1 MSAWC
6 YVLVWAATLAAQLL
20 RLRFAGDLAGLAILL
35 FLLAEFRNQ
44 RRYAQALFL
53 VLFGLGMTGVAV
65 APQPVELFLDAW
77 RRGAAY
83 AAFFLALTTLRDAAE
98 TSPLV
103 RRCGRHLVA
112 QPPGRRYAA
121 LTAGGHVFG
130 IILSYGAIELLAAMV
145 ARANDADTG
154 TAAPARAWRAR
165 RMLMAIYRGFCV
177 MNCWSPLNIMTA
189 VVSTA
194 VPAAPMSLLLPIAFV
209 AAVGMAALGWLEDRW
224 SAARRAIRAPL
235 SDAAFGMTGPGAPS
249 GVQVS
254 GAQVSG
260 AASGVQ
266 LPGARVSGAASGV
279 QVSGA
284 RVSGAASGVRVSGAD
299 FGTRAGAA
307 PVGMQSGATN
317 SWSIHLGIIALVGVV
332 MLLAEGLSR
341 GAGIS
346 LVTAVTLVV
355 PSVAIAWL
363 LVQLRRQ
370 KPRLILPMLG
380 RRLDRFRRRI
390 PGFRAEATVL
400 AASGFMA
407 FALAGAFPSAGLA
420 PLLAWLPPL
429 ALPLLVPVVLI
440 ATGQL
445 GLNPVAVVA
454 LLGAAIPD
462 PAALGVP
469 PAVLAFAF
477 MLSWGLG
484 VGMTPMSASAITT
497 ARWAGVA
504 PWTVST
510 VWNAGFTLSALLLAW
525 VAITALFL
533 LTRMSVIAG

>member
-6 YVLVWAATLAAQLL
+6 YVLAWAATLAAQLL
-20 RLRFAGDLAGLAILL
+20 HLPYAGQLAGLAILA

-44 RRYAQALFL
+44 RRYAQLLFL
-53 VLFGLGMTGVAV
+53 GMLAIGMFGIAASPHPLA
-65 APQPVELFLDAW
+65 LFLDAW
-77 RRGAAY
+77 RRGASY

-121 LTAGGHVFG
+121 LTAGGHIFG

-145 ARANDADTG
+145 ARANDADST
-154 TAAPARAWRAR
+154 TAAPARALRAR

-194 VPAAPMSLLLPIAFV
+194 VPAAPMQRLLPIAFV
-209 AAVGMAALGWLEDRW
+209 VAVGMAALGWLEDRL
-224 SAARRAIRAPL
+224 SAARRATRGTP
-235 SDAAFGMTGPGAPS
+235 PNPPS
-249 GVQVS
+249 
-254 GAQVSG
+254 
-260 AASGVQ
+260 
-266 LPGARVSGAASGV
+266 R
-279 QVSGA
+279 
-284 RVSGAASGVRVSGAD
+284 
-299 FGTRAGAA
+299 
-307 PVGMQSGATN
+307 TN
-317 SWSIHLGIIALVGVV
+317 ESWSIHLGIIALVASV
-332 MLLAEGLSR
+332 MLLAEGVSH
-341 GAGIS
+341 GANIT

-355 PSVAIAWL
+355 P
-363 LVQLRRQ
+363 LVGIGWIVIQARHR
-370 KPRLILPMLG
+370 PVRWILPLLA
-380 RRLDRFRRRI
+380 RRLHRFRLRI
-390 PGFRAEATVL
+390 PAFRAEATVL

-407 FALAGAFPSAGLA
+407 FALAGALPSAGLA

-429 ALPLLVPVVLI
+429 AVPLLVPVVLI

-454 LLGAAIPD
+454 LLGAAIPN
-462 PAALGVP
+462 PSALGVP
-469 PAVLAFAF
+469 PAALAFAF

-510 VWNAGFTLSALLLAW
+510 VWNAAFTASALLLAW
-525 VAITALFL
+525 AAIAGLFL
-533 LTRMSVIAG
+533 LAPTIG

>member
-6 YVLVWAATLAAQLL
+6 YVLAWAATLAAQLL
-20 RLRFAGDLAGLAILL
+20 HLPYAGQLAGVAILA
-35 FLLAEFRNQ
+35 FLLAEFSNQ
-44 RRYAQALFL
+44 RRYAQTLFL
-53 VLFGLGMTGVAV
+53 ALLAIGMIGVAA
-65 APQPVELFLDAW
+65 APHPIARFLDAW
-77 RRGAAY
+77 QRGASY

-112 QPPGRRYAA
+112 QPPGRRY
-121 LTAGGHVFG
+121 VFG

-145 ARANDADTG
+145 ARANDADTS
-154 TAAPARAWRAR
+154 TPAPARALRAR

-194 VPAAPMSLLLPIAFV
+194 VPAAPMPLLLPIAFV
-209 AAVGMAALGWLEDRW
+209 VAVGMAALGWLEDRL
-224 SAARRAIRAPL
+224 SAARRATRAP
-235 SDAAFGMTGPGAPS
+235 ST
-249 GVQVS
+249 
-254 GAQVSG
+254 
-260 AASGVQ
+260 
-266 LPGARVSGAASGV
+266 
-279 QVSGA
+279 
-284 RVSGAASGVRVSGAD
+284 
-299 FGTRAGAA
+299 
-307 PVGMQSGATN
+307 ATDP
-317 SWSIHLGIIALVGVV
+317 WSIHLGIIALVGLV
-332 MLLAEGLSR
+332 MLLAEGVSR

-346 LVTAVTLVV
+346 LVTAATLVV

-370 KPRLILPMLG
+370 KTGLVLPMLG

-407 FALAGAFPSAGLA
+407 FALAGALPAEGLA

-440 ATGQL
+440 GSGQI

-454 LLGAAIPD
+454 LLGAAVPN

-469 PAVLAFAF
+469 PAALAFAF

-510 VWNAGFTLSALLLAW
+510 VWNAAFTLSALLLAW
-525 VAITALFL
+525 AAIAALFL
-533 LTRMSVIAG
+533 LTPHLSALGSFATG

>member
-6 YVLVWAATLAAQLL
+6 YVLAWAATLVAELL
-20 RLRFAGDLAGLAILL
+20 HLPYAGELAGVAILV

-44 RRYAQALFL
+44 RRYAQVLFL
-53 VLFGLGMTGVAV
+53 AMLAIGMIGVAD
-65 APQPVELFLDAW
+65 AQHPIERFLDAW
-77 RRGAAY
+77 RRGASY

-121 LTAGGHVFG
+121 LTAGGHIFG

-145 ARANDADTG
+145 ARANDADTA
-154 TAAPARAWRAR
+154 TAAPARTLRAR

-194 VPAAPMSLLLPIAFV
+194 VPTAPMPRLLPMAFV
-209 AAVGMAALGWLEDRW
+209 VAVGMAALGWLEDRV
-224 SAARRAIRAPL
+224 SAARRATSAPL
-235 SDAAFGMTGPGAPS
+235 ARSPA
-249 GVQVS
+249 GV
-254 GAQVSG
+254 
-260 AASGVQ
+260 
-266 LPGARVSGAASGV
+266 
-279 QVSGA
+279 
-284 RVSGAASGVRVSGAD
+284 D
-299 FGTRAGAA
+299 T
-307 PVGMQSGATN
+307 GATD
-317 SWSIHLGIIALVGVV
+317 SWSIHLGIIALVGLV
-332 MLLAEGLSR
+332 MLLAEGVSH
-341 GAGIS
+341 GAGIT

-355 PSVAIAWL
+355 PAVGAGWIV
-363 LVQLRRQ
+363 VQVRR
-370 KPRLILPMLG
+370 RAVRVILPLLG

-407 FALAGAFPSAGLA
+407 FALAGALPSAGLA
-420 PLLAWLPPL
+420 PLLGWLPPL
-429 ALPLLVPVVLI
+429 VLPLLVPVVLI

-510 VWNAGFTLSALLLAW
+510 VWNAAFTASALLLAW
-525 VAITALFL
+525 VALVAMYLLAPHLFAPDL
-533 LTRMSVIAG
+533 VAPHLYAPATFTPG

>member
-6 YVLVWAATLAAQLL
+6 YVLAWAATLAAQLL
-20 RLRFAGDLAGLAILL
+20 QLPYAGQLAGLAILL

-53 VLFGLGMTGVAV
+53 ALLGIGMAGVAA
-65 APQPVELFLDAW
+65 APHPVELFLDAW
-77 RRGAAY
+77 RRGASY

-145 ARANDADTG
+145 ARANDADTA
-154 TAAPARAWRAR
+154 TAAPTRALRAR

-194 VPAAPMSLLLPIAFV
+194 VPAAPMPLLLPIAFV
-209 AAVGMAALGWLEDRW
+209 VSVGMAALGWLEDRL
-224 SAARRAIRAPL
+224 SAARRATRAPL
-235 SDAAFGMTGPGAPS
+235 SAPPFGTPPFRAPS
-249 GVQVS
+249 GVARFS
-254 GAQVSG
+254 AP
-260 AASGVQ
+260 SGV
-266 LPGARVSGAASGV
+266 PRSSAPSGV
-279 QVSGA
+279 PRSSAPSGTPRSSA
-284 RVSGAASGVRVSGAD
+284 PSGTPLSS
-299 FGTRAGAA
+299 A
-307 PVGMQSGATN
+307 PSGATPPGTR
-317 SWSIHLGIIALVGVV
+317 SDATDPWSIHFGIIALVGLV
-332 MLLAEGLSR
+332 MLLAEGLSH
-341 GAGIS
+341 GAGIT

-370 KPRLILPMLG
+370 QPRLIPPLLG

-407 FALAGAFPSAGLA
+407 FALAGAFPAAGLA

-440 ATGQL
+440 ATGQI

-454 LLGAAIPD
+454 LLGAAVPD

-504 PWTVST
+504 PWIVST
-510 VWNAGFTLSALLLAW
+510 VWNAAFTLSALLLAW
-525 VAITALFL
+525 AAIAALFL
-533 LTRMSVIAG
+533 LAPQVFASAPSAAG

>member
-6 YVLVWAATLAAQLL
+6 YVLAWAATLAAQLL
-20 RLRFAGDLAGLAILL
+20 HLPYAGALAGLAILAFL
-35 FLLAEFRNQ
+35 FAEFRNQ

-53 VLFGLGMTGVAV
+53 ALLAIGLFGVVT
-65 APQPVELFLDAW
+65 APHPIARFLDAW
-77 RRGAAY
+77 QRGASY

-145 ARANDADTG
+145 ARANDLDTA
-154 TAAPARAWRAR
+154 TAAPARALRAR

-194 VPAAPMSLLLPIAFV
+194 VPAAPMPLLLPIAFV
-209 AAVGMAALGWLEDRW
+209 VAVGMGALGWLEDRL
-224 SAARRAIRAPL
+224 SAARRATRAPL
-235 SDAAFGMTGPGAPS
+235 GTAPS
-249 GVQVS
+249 GVTLS
-254 GAQVSG
+254 GTQ
-260 AASGVQ
+260 SGVTD
-266 LPGARVSGAASGV
+266 P
-279 QVSGA
+279 
-284 RVSGAASGVRVSGAD
+284 
-299 FGTRAGAA
+299 
-307 PVGMQSGATN
+307 
-317 SWSIHLGIIALVGVV
+317 WSIHFGIIALVGLV
-332 MLLAEGLSR
+332 MVLAEGVSH
-341 GAGIS
+341 GGGIS

-355 PSVAIAWL
+355 PSVAVTWL

-370 KPRLILPMLG
+370 RIRLILPMLG

-407 FALAGAFPSAGLA
+407 FALAGALPAAGLE

-440 ATGQL
+440 ASGQI

-454 LLGAAIPD
+454 LLGAAVPH

-484 VGMTPMSASAITT
+484 VGVTPMSASAITT

-525 VAITALFL
+525 AAIAALFFVAPYPSASGSFA
-533 LTRMSVIAG
+533 TG

>member
-6 YVLVWAATLAAQLL
+6 YVLAWAATLAAQLL
-20 RLRFAGDLAGLAILL
+20 HLPYAGALAGLAILVFL
-35 FLLAEFRNQ
+35 FAEFRNQ

-53 VLFGLGMTGVAV
+53 ALLAIGLFGVVA
-65 APQPVELFLDAW
+65 APHPIARFLDAW
-77 RRGAAY
+77 QRGASY

-145 ARANDADTG
+145 ARANDADTF
-154 TAAPARAWRAR
+154 TPAPARALRAR

-194 VPAAPMSLLLPIAFV
+194 VPAAPMPLLLPIAFV
-209 AAVGMAALGWLEDRW
+209 VAVGMAALGWLEDRL
-224 SAARRAIRAPL
+224 SAARRATRAPL
-235 SDAAFGMTGPGAPS
+235 SRTPSNATPGTPLAATDP
-249 GVQVS
+249 
-254 GAQVSG
+254 
-260 AASGVQ
+260 
-266 LPGARVSGAASGV
+266 
-279 QVSGA
+279 
-284 RVSGAASGVRVSGAD
+284 
-299 FGTRAGAA
+299 
-307 PVGMQSGATN
+307 
-317 SWSIHLGIIALVGVV
+317 WSIHLGIIALVGLV
-332 MLLAEGLSR
+332 MLLAEGVSH
-341 GAGIS
+341 GTGIS

-363 LVQLRRQ
+363 LVQLRSQ
-370 KPRLILPMLG
+370 KLRMILPMLC
-380 RRLDRFRRRI
+380 RRLDGFRRRI

-407 FALAGAFPSAGLA
+407 FALAGALPAAGLA

-440 ATGQL
+440 ASGQI

-454 LLGAAIPD
+454 LLGAAVPN

-469 PAVLAFAF
+469 PAALAFAF

-510 VWNAGFTLSALLLAW
+510 VWNAAFTLSALLLTWA
-525 VAITALFL
+525 AIAALFL
-533 LTRMSVIAG
+533 LAPHLSPSGPLTTG

>member
-6 YVLVWAATLAAQLL
+6 YVLAWAATLAAQLL
-20 RLRFAGDLAGLAILL
+20 HLPYAGQFAGLAILA

-44 RRYAQALFL
+44 RRYAQVLFL
-53 VLFGLGMTGVAV
+53 ALLAAGMIGVA
-65 APQPVELFLDAW
+65 AAAHPIALFLDAW
-77 RRGAAY
+77 RRGASY

-145 ARANDADTG
+145 ARANDADTS
-154 TAAPARAWRAR
+154 TAAPARALRAR

-209 AAVGMAALGWLEDRW
+209 VAVGMAALGWLEDRVQYNNTTPPPLAGEGW
-224 SAARRAIRAPL
+224 GEGSRHNAPRPKL
-235 SDAAFGMTGPGAPS
+235 TDP
-249 GVQVS
+249 
-254 GAQVSG
+254 
-260 AASGVQ
+260 
-266 LPGARVSGAASGV
+266 
-279 QVSGA
+279 
-284 RVSGAASGVRVSGAD
+284 
-299 FGTRAGAA
+299 
-307 PVGMQSGATN
+307 
-317 SWSIHLGIIALVGVV
+317 WSIHLGIIALVALV
-332 MLLAEGLSR
+332 MLLAE
-341 GAGIS
+341 AVNHAAAIS

-363 LVQLRRQ
+363 LIQLHHQ
-370 KPRLILPMLG
+370 KTALILPMLG
-380 RRLDRFRRRI
+380 RRLDRFRGRI
-390 PGFRAEATVL
+390 PTFRAEATVL

-407 FALAGAFPSAGLA
+407 VALAGALPTEGLA
-420 PLLAWLPPL
+420 PFLAWLPPL

-440 ATGQL
+440 GSGQI

-454 LLGAAIPD
+454 LLGAAVPD

-469 PAVLAFAF
+469 PAALAFAF

-510 VWNAGFTLSALLLAW
+510 VWNAAFTLSALLLAW
-525 VAITALFL
+525 AAIAAVFL
-533 LTRMSVIAG
+533 MAPHLSAAWECATG